1 MKFAVS
7 VALVLSCVTLAAC
20 APAGTSYPSA
30 RARADESGRQLDDLF
45 AEHRGKLDAALAAYA
60 VAPACADP
68 AFNEAMAEALLLEV
82 GIETDQPSLLQR
94 MRDNRDYAGMSL
106 NQLGEDAV
114 KKKCRNEARKAF
126 LTVIE
131 TLTGNSYASIRQRAQ
146 IGLDDVRAM
155 H

>member
-7 VALVLSCVTLAAC
+7 VALVLSSVTLAAC

-30 RARADESGRQLDDLF
+30 QARADEASRQLDALI
-45 AEHRGKLDAALAAYA
+45 AENRGKLDAALAAYA

-68 AFNEAMAEALLLEV
+68 AFDEAMSKARILEV
-82 GIETDQPSLLQR
+82 GIETDDLTLLQSFR
-94 MRDNRDYAGMSL
+94 ENRVYAGMSL
-106 NQLGEDAV
+106 NRLGDDAV
-114 KKKCRNEARKAF
+114 KKKCRIEARTAF

-131 TLTGNSYASIRQRAQ
+131 TFTGSFYTAIRQRAQ